1 MTNKKKTDQTKVS
14 KKNDFE
20 KDYYQQDD
28 LDDTQDKIPDNHPQK
43 SEIDSVKIYL
53 SSIGTVP
60 LLTHED
66 EIKFA
71 SGIQKAKKSIRSLLL
86 TSEYALN
93 YIIDIPQK
101 VLEGQKTM
109 RQVIETHMA
118 MLDDDEPNDERERD
132 KSKLQKMEELSEK
145 IKTIVKNKSKY
156 TKKQAKSDKVSGEQT
171 QLSDSLYVIA
181 LEREIDKVNIQW
193 SIYEE
198 IIDDMNKII
207 DDYDE
212 FNQAIQET
220 CLSIDCDLDS
230 IINNE
235 VRPDWVFCSEQVWK
249 TKRSSIISLKNQMK
263 KVVSRVDHGL
273 SIDEFRNLVMQ
284 LADHKQDLIDSRN
297 SLVNANL
304 RLVVSIAKKY
314 LGSSMHFLDLIQ
326 EGNIGLIK
334 ATEKFEHERGFKFST
349 YATWWIRQAITRAIA
364 DQSRTIRIPVHLIE
378 TVNKVSKA
386 RNVLEN
392 RLHRLPTA
400 HEISEYLEIP
410 FDLVE
415 KVMTIGKAPISI
427 QTPTGLDDHSTVA
440 DFLEENDDYSPMNQN
455 DKEILKRE
463 VSKVIDTLSEKE
475 REIIRLRFGIGVRN
489 DHTLEEVG
497 KIFGLTRERIR
508 QIECQALRKLTQKHR
523 VGHLKVFWDNN
534 Q

>member
-1 MTNKKKTDQTKVS
+1 MTNKKKTDQLKPS
-14 KKNDFE
+14 KKNDFDM
-20 KDYYQQDD
+20 DYYQQDG
-28 LDDTQDKIPDNHPQK
+28 LDEAQEKAQDIHSQK
-43 SEIDSVKIYL
+43 TEIDSVKIYL
-53 SSIGTVP
+53 SSIGAVP

-66 EIKFA
+66 EIRLA
-71 SGIQKAKKSIRSLLL
+71 SGIQKAKKNIRSLLL
-86 TSEYALN
+86 TTEYALN
-93 YIIDIPQK
+93 YIIDIPRK
-101 VLEGQKTM
+101 ILDGQKTM
-109 RQVIETHMA
+109 RQVIETHIA
-118 MLDDDEPNDERERD
+118 MLDDDEPNDERDRD
-132 KSKLQKMEELSEK
+132 KSKLQKMEELSDK
-145 IKTIVKNKSKY
+145 IKTIIKNKSKY
-156 TKKQAKSDKVSGEQT
+156 AKKQEKADKISGSQT
-171 QLSDSLYVIA
+171 PVTDTLYIIA
-181 LEREIDKVNIQW
+181 LEREIDKVNVQW

-198 IIDDMNKII
+198 IIDDMNKIV

-212 FNQAIQET
+212 FNQAINEV

-235 VRPDWVFCSEQVWK
+235 VRPDWVFCNDTVWK
-249 TKRSSIISLKNQMK
+249 TKRNAIISLKSQMK
-263 KVVSRVDHGL
+263 KAVSRVDHGL
-273 SIDEFRNLVMQ
+273 NIDEFRNIVMQ
-284 LADHKQDLIDSRN
+284 LADYKQDLIDSRN

-334 ATEKFEHERGFKFST
+334 ATEKFEYERGFKFST

-378 TVNKVSKA
+378 VVNKVSKA
-386 RNVLEN
+386 KNVLEN
-392 RLHRLPTA
+392 RLHRLPNA
-400 HEISEYLEIP
+400 HEISEYLEMP
-410 FDLVE
+410 FELVE

-440 DFLEENDDYSPMNQN
+440 DFLEESDDYSPMNQN
-455 DKEILKRE
+455 DKEILKKE
-463 VSKVIDTLSEKE
+463 VGKVIDTLNEKE